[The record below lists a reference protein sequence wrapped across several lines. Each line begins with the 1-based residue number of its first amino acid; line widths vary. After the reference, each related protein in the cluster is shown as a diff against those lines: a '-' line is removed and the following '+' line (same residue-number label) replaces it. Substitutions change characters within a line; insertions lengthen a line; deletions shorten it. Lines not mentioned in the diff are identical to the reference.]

1 MICIILLFTV
11 NTQRTDQLSNYHKIV
26 ITFNLYLIQS
36 IDHTIASVMV
46 DIPVLIVVLGRFV
59 IILVTVK
66 MVERA
71 SKWMTKLFK
80 CLWLWARQFIFF
92 ISLFSLYSIILM
104 VVKTCWRFIDR
115 MFMSFW
121 LQRDQLWDTRVWGR
135 VEWWVLLN

>member
-1 MICIILLFTV
+1 MQEKKKKIGIESMICIILLFTV
-11 NTQRTDQLSNYHKIV
+11 NTQRTDQLSNYHNIV

-71 SKWMTKLFK
+71 SK
-80 CLWLWARQFIFF
+80 
-92 ISLFSLYSIILM
+92 
-104 VVKTCWRFIDR
+104 
-115 MFMSFW
+115 
-121 LQRDQLWDTRVWGR
+121 
-135 VEWWVLLN
+135 